1 MRIISPS
8 FRSISFALSFV
19 ILVGL
24 SPFYFSEAAE
34 SQDDIAIYI
43 KDVSSIMTKV
53 DAVTRE
59 IQLNFLPISTG
70 VSRMDTYIGELA
82 SMQYPEDLSRLQKM
96 ILLSSKK
103 IRMGLLLFSVERREI
118 SERLIKNG
126 ARLLKYAANDILE
139 IAERE
144 GLIQHKERSKE

>member
-1 MRIISPS
+1 MRKKSLS
-8 FRSISFALSFV
+8 LRSISLVLAFV
-19 ILVGL
+19 ILTGL
-24 SPFYFSEAAE
+24 AHTYLLEAAE
-34 SQDDIAIYI
+34 PQDDITIYI

-53 DAVTRE
+53 DAAIRN
-59 IQLNFLPISTG
+59 IQLNFLPMDEG
-70 VSRMDTYIGELA
+70 VRRMDTYIGELA

-103 IRMGLLLFSVERREI
+103 IRMGLLLFSVERKEI
-118 SERLIKNG
+118 SVGLIKNG

-144 GLIQHKERSKE
+144 GIIQDRERSEE